1 MIDAKYRFSV
11 MGFKRLREKKRKM
24 KIILHKNC
32 FEKVDGFLMLTLL
45 V

>member
-1 MIDAKYRFSV
+1 MLNTGLAWWASNGYEIEE
-11 MGFKRLREKKRKM
+11 EKKM